1 MGVRILDKCVLA
13 LFVCF
18 LPIHVTVAQLS
29 GEDVLKKVEET
40 FRGVEDYSVQLNI
53 VVDLERIK
61 VPSMNVKMYFKQ
73 PDKVH
78 YESGSFALLPKES
91 MSLNPSQL
99 RERYTVE
106 STRHFSDS
114 GKSYH
119 ELSLRPK
126 KEYTAQRGLVLTIDG
141 DRWVPVSLVS
151 SLPGSRMMRA
161 EFTHEQVEGHWLPA
175 LLNVNFSS
183 DAGDEDAGQP
193 SPPMPQTRPP
203 RKGSISIRYS
213 DYKLNTG
220 LSDEMFE
227 KKEE

>member
-1 MGVRILDKCVLA
+1 MRT
-13 LFVCF
+13 LFLCF
-18 LPIHVTVAQLS
+18 LPIHFTVAQLS

-99 RERYTVE
+99 REQYTVE
-106 STRHFSDS
+106 STRQFSDS
-114 GKSYH
+114 GKGYH
-119 ELSLRPK
+119 ELFLRPK
-126 KEYTAQRGLVLTIDG
+126 KENTALRGLALTIDG
-141 DRWVPVSLVS
+141 ERWVPVLLVS
-151 SLPGSRMMRA
+151 SLPGGRMMKA

-175 LLNVNFSS
+175 LLSVNFSS
-183 DAGDEDAGQP
+183 DARDEDAGQP
-193 SPPMPQTRPP
+193 ATPAPQTRPP

-213 DYKLNTG
+213 NYRLNTD
-220 LSDEMFE
+220 LSDEVFE